1 MRRYASLQSPKIS
14 VLNIINKNFIV
25 IFKEMELGLQN
36 KNALVCGSTQGI
48 GKATAIS
55 LAKEGVNITLMARNE
70 KVLQGV
76 LKELPQNGKQK
87 HRYLVAN
94 FSDLDQIKN
103 IISTN
108 NSFHILVNNTGGPK
122 SGAIIDA
129 SVEEFSAAFQMHVLV
144 NQILSQA
151 VVPFMKKECFGRII
165 NIISTSVKEPIPGL
179 GVSNTIRNAVANWS
193 KTMSAE
199 LAEFGI
205 TMNNILPGFTDTAR
219 LDQIIKIKATAA
231 NTSIEEMSKI
241 MKNYVPAKRF
251 AKPEETAAAVTFLAS
266 NSASYITGVN
276 LPVDGGRT
284 KSL

>member
-1 MRRYASLQSPKIS
+1 
-14 VLNIINKNFIV
+14 
-25 IFKEMELGLQN
+25 MELGLQN

-55 LAKEGVNITLMARNE
+55 LAKEGVNITLIARNE
-70 KVLQGV
+70 TVLQEV
-76 LKELPQNGKQK
+76 LKELPQNGQQK
-87 HRYLVAN
+87 HRYLVAD
-94 FSDLDQIKN
+94 FSKPDQVKN
-103 IISTN
+103 IVSTN
-108 NSFHILVNNTGGPK
+108 NSFHILINNTGGPK

-144 NQILSQA
+144 NQILVQA
-151 VVPFMKKECFGRII
+151 VVPFMKKQCFGRII

-193 KTMSAE
+193 KTMAGE

-205 TMNNILPGFTDTAR
+205 TMNNVLPGFTDTAR
-219 LDQIIKIKATAA
+219 LDQIIKIKAAGA
-231 NTSIEEMSKI
+231 NTSEEKMAQI
-241 MKNYVPAKRF
+241 MKDYVPAKRF
-251 AKPEETAAAVTFLAS
+251 AKPEETAKAVTFLAS
-266 NSASYITGVN
+266 DSASYITGIN